1 MDKESTGSVI
11 LKQAINDV
19 FISKELDIVKDEDIE
34 LPKIKKEE
42 EKQWL
47 TRINQKSELAK
58 SYVPQRGKRK
68 MWMLTWSIQ
77 LIHGPIRPFWE
88 RE

>member
-11 LKQAINDV
+11 LKQSINDV

-42 EKQWL
+42 EKIQEL
-47 TRINQKSELAK
+47 TIDDFLNDFKL
-58 SYVPQRGKRK
+58 
-68 MWMLTWSIQ
+68 
-77 LIHGPIRPFWE
+77 
-88 RE
+88 